1 MTRTGMR
8 SGRKSRKCG
17 DHPPRRPLCAD
28 HVVDRVSEDAVGGRR
43 RGVGR
48 LETLTCAARL
58 DRAARRSRSR
68 MRCASSIRL
77 SSATGRANCLLRWM
91 AAGPPTS
98 TAPATGTD
106 AVSAMGFLART
117 NQCDAA
123 SITTIAGSKRRGGSI
138 TFEMYGPQPTE
149 WLNHVRAIQVAE
161 DDGRWRFFEAGQ
173 PQPFEDLD
181 AYRTRRIRD
190 RLTTD
195 MLSRY
200 CEALGFRPFEVS
212 AYREAVLVR
221 SNRPDDIVL
230 ISLEDVQRR
239 LELTPSPPAMLNRP
253 DVPGGRALRWTRAA
267 SRWLRGSRAN
277 PDR

>member
-1 MTRTGMR
+1 MGCALVR
-8 SGRKSRKCG
+8 SPAS
-17 DHPPRRPLCAD
+17 
-28 HVVDRVSEDAVGGRR
+28 VVTTLLDDRYAPITSSIGFLKMPVEDAAEA
-43 RGVGR
+43 
-48 LETLTCAARL
+48 LAAW
-58 DRAARRSRSR
+58 RRSLAPPVSIEPLDHSLEDALRQLDPLELGNRSR
-68 MRCASSIRL
+68 ELLVAVDGGWT
-77 SSATGRANCLLRWM
+77 AYFDCLV
-91 AAGPPTS
+91 S
-98 TAPATGTD
+98 GTD
-106 AVSAMGFLART
+106 AVTAMGFLAQT

-123 SITTIAGSKRRGGSI
+123 SITSIAGSKGRGGSI
-138 TFEMYGPQPTE
+138 RFEIYGPQPTE

-181 AYRTRRIRD
+181 AYRARRIRD

-195 MLSRY
+195 MLSKY